1 MNAALRP
8 GPLTG
13 SLAAPASKSQAHRLL
28 ICAALSQRP
37 VELHLDGL
45 SNDISATIR
54 CLEALG
60 ADIEVS
66 GRAIRVSP
74 GRPGDGDALL
84 FCGESG
90 STLRFLLPVVGA
102 LDARAVFCRE
112 GRLPE
117 RPLAPFDAVL
127 AAHGMALREDG
138 ARLTAAGRLLPGD
151 FELPGDVS
159 SQYISGLL
167 FALPL
172 LSGESRIR
180 IRGDV
185 QSAGYVDLTLDALR
199 LAGVEVFP
207 EPGGFRVPGGQR
219 YQLPRACAVEGDWS
233 NAAFFLCMGALSPSG
248 VRVTGL
254 RPDSRQGDRAI
265 LDLLAKFG
273 AEIDPQPD
281 GAAVRRGRLRGAAVD
296 AGQIP
301 DLVPALAALAAL
313 CEGESVIPNAARLR
327 LKESDRL
334 ATTARLLRSLGAE
347 ADERPDGLVIR
358 GKPRLPGGTADACGD
373 HRIAMAAAV
382 LACGCAGPVTVTG
395 AEAADKSYPRFWADL
410 GKLKEDAT

>member
-1 MNAALRP
+1 MNVTLRP
-8 GPLTG
+8 GPLCG
-13 SLAAPASKSQAHRLL
+13 EISAPASKSQAHRLL

-37 VELHLDGL
+37 VTLHLDGS
-45 SNDISATIR
+45 SNDIEATAR

-60 ADIEVS
+60 ASMERS
-66 GRAIRVSP
+66 GHSICVTP
-74 GRPGDGDALL
+74 GRPGEDDALI

-102 LDARAVFCRE
+102 LGARAIFCRE

-138 ARLTAAGRLLPGD
+138 AHLLASGRLLPGD
-151 FELPGDVS
+151 FELPGDIS
-159 SQYISGLL
+159 SQYSSGLL

-180 IRGDV
+180 IRGAV
-185 QSAGYVDLTLDALR
+185 QSAGYIDLTLDALR

-219 YQLPRACAVEGDWS
+219 YQLPRTCAVEGDWS
-233 NAAFFLCMGALSPSG
+233 NAAFFLCMGALSRAG
-248 VRVTGL
+248 VRVSGL
-254 RPDSRQGDRAI
+254 RPDSRQGDRAVLDI
-265 LDLLAKFG
+265 LARFG
-273 AEIDPQPD
+273 AEITPQPD
-281 GAAVRRGRLRGAAVD
+281 GAVVRRGRLKGVPID

-301 DLVPALAALAAL
+301 DLVPPLAALAAL
-313 CEGESVIPNAARLR
+313 CEGETVITNAARLR

-334 ATTARLLRSLGAE
+334 ATTAQLLRSLGAD

-358 GKPRLPGGTADACGD
+358 GAAQLPGGTADTCGD

-382 LACGCAGPVTVTG
+382 LACGCAGPVTIRG
-395 AEAADKSYPRFWADL
+395 AECADKSYPRFWADL